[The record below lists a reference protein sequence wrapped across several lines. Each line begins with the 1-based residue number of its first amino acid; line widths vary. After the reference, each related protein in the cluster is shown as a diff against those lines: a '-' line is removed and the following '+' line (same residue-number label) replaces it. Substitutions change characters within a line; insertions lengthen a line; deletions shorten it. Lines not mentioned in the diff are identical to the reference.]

1 MNFTLAEAAQ
11 KVGISR
17 SSIYRLIDE
26 GKLSASTDRRGKKVV
41 ELSELLR
48 VFGSIQEET
57 ESDKTQENKKNNTV
71 HVSGTSRRT
80 GQDTLFST
88 VQELEHLR
96 TQLQLKDM
104 ELRLKEKELELA
116 NERMQDLRQT
126 TEQVNQEKSKL
137 LNIIERQ
144 TLLLA
149 APKPSK
155 TPIKKAVSQA
165 VKPPLKSPPKKSTA
179 TVAAAKS
186 PTPLKKVASKGSAT
200 KPQPAKH
207 KKRNP

>member
-1 MNFTLAEAAQ
+1 
-11 KVGISR
+11 
-17 SSIYRLIDE
+17 
-26 GKLSASTDRRGKKVV
+26 
-41 ELSELLR
+41 
-48 VFGSIQEET
+48 
-57 ESDKTQENKKNNTV
+57 
-71 HVSGTSRRT
+71 
-80 GQDTLFST
+80 
-88 VQELEHLR
+88 
-96 TQLQLKDM
+96 M

-165 VKPPLKSPPKKSTA
+165 VKAPLKSPPKKSTA
-179 TVAAAKS
+179 TAAAKS
-186 PTPLKKVASKGSAT
+186 PTPLKKVASKGSAA